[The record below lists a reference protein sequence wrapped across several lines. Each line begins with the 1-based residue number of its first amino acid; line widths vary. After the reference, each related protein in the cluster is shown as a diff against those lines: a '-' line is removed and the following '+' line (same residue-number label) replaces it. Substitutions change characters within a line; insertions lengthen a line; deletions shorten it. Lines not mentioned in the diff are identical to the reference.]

1 MEALWINTFCNTT
14 IEVFRTMFS
23 IEAKPGTPRLKG
35 TPYPTA
41 DITGIIGFSGEAQ
54 GSISLSFPE
63 STALKLVSVLFGTT
77 MEKVDMEVADAI
89 GELANIVAGNA
100 KKGVNNGYQLS
111 ISLPQVVI
119 GKNHVLSVQST
130 IPIVVIPFSSPLGDF
145 VVEFCLKKTE
155 TQSTSEVAS

>member
-1 MEALWINTFCNTT
+1 MEALWINTFCTTT
-14 IEVFRTMFS
+14 IDVFRTMFS

-35 TPYPTA
+35 EPYPTA

-54 GSISLSFPE
+54 GSIALSFP
-63 STALKLVSVLFGTT
+63 SDTALKMVSTLVGAPMTGL
-77 MEKVDMEVADAI
+77 DMEVADGI

-100 KKGVNNGYQLS
+100 KKEINGIGLS

-130 IPIVVIPFSSPLGDF
+130 IPIVVIPFSTPLGDF
-145 VVEFCLKKTE
+145 VVEFCLKKK
-155 TQSTSEVAS
+155 

>member
-14 IEVFRTMFS
+14 IDVFRTMFS

-41 DITGIIGFSGEAQ
+41 DVTGIIGFSGDAQ

-63 STALKLVSVLFGTT
+63 ATALKMVSVLFGTT

-100 KKGVNNGYQLS
+100 KKGVNGYQLS
-111 ISLPQVVI
+111 ISLPQVVV
-119 GKNHVLSVQST
+119 GKDHVLSVQST
-130 IPIVVIPFSSPLGDF
+130 IPIVVIPFSSPMGDF
-145 VVEFCLKKTE
+145 VVEFCLKKNE
-155 TQSTSEVAS
+155 TNAEVAS

>member
-1 MEALWINTFCNTT
+1 MEALWINTFCTTT

-35 TPYPTA
+35 EPYTSA

-54 GSISLSFPE
+54 GSIALSFP
-63 STALKLVSVLFGTT
+63 SDTALKMISTLVGAPMNNL
-77 MEKVDMEVADAI
+77 DMEVADGI

-100 KKGVNNGYQLS
+100 KKEIQGIALS

-119 GKNHVLSVQST
+119 GKNHVLSVQSA
-130 IPIVVIPFSSPLGDF
+130 IPVVIIPFSTPMGDF
-145 VVEFCLKKTE
+145 VVEFSLKKK
-155 TQSTSEVAS
+155 